1 MKPNKISESAKVFI
15 IFFYLIISQKES
27 LSSIS
32 KESVNPSYEINNNID
47 TKNIFN
53 GLKVVSLDLKFG
65 KAFSSFKKKLQRKRL
80 DEKKIKKLLLLSRMS
95 YSFKN
100 YGHILKKAKK
110 ISSLSLKNYSHFY
123 TSCKFE
129 ETIKYSIF
137 KEVNLYLKNYCH
149 HFFLKLLYLKDGA
162 FLLKK
167 RNFDYLSK
175 NLNHYLKQRNN
186 NLFSIFLKKLKKE
199 TNVHFLISN
208 LITSFYKSKGTK
220 PPRII
225 HNEIISLNDPSFIL
239 PKEKNKNTFHE
250 KNKLKKYFNKINF
263 SFKKFSFEKSKNLVV
278 EALSHYFK
286 HNKVIDKKYAWKR
299 FTNIGKKFLHRDH
312 YDFATSIFK
321 TANIFHPKKK
331 ENESLF
337 LILWSHLLRKDYR
350 GAQNFILKENL
361 IERFAQLNS
370 KLRFWVAL
378 SLKKNGEKALAKNL
392 YKEIISLNPLSFYSI
407 ISLKELNKSS
417 KQNKE
422 DQIIGQDSSPLKKE
436 LKIKSFRPHFINSL
450 RRLLVWIKLKNY
462 NLELKEIESLIGLE
476 PNHVYKF
483 PQKVGLNKKRHEK
496 FLFIEIVK
504 FLTDRGK
511 HLRSFKLIQKSL
523 TFKKFILNQQ
533 YLEILFPFEYFSQ
546 IKKIDDSI
554 DPIIILSLIRQE
566 SAFNPKAISRVGAR
580 GLMQIMPS
588 TAKTIKKRVTRSQLK
603 NPQLNLKIGIK
614 YFKKLLS
621 KYKGNLIYTLAAYNA
636 GESRIAT
643 WKKKIFSSEDPL
655 SIIESIPFKETRNYV
670 KLIYRNIFFYK
681 WLEKKSNL
689 AVPLK
694 DSFIISF

>member
-1 MKPNKISESAKVFI
+1 MF
-15 IFFYLIISQKES
+15 QKE
-27 LSSIS
+27 
-32 KESVNPSYEINNNID
+32 KR
-47 TKNIFN
+47 
-53 GLKVVSLDLKFG
+53 
-65 KAFSSFKKKLQRKRL
+65 KK
-80 DEKKIKKLLLLSRMS
+80 
-95 YSFKN
+95 
-100 YGHILKKAKK
+100 
-110 ISSLSLKNYSHFY
+110 
-123 TSCKFE
+123 
-129 ETIKYSIF
+129 
-137 KEVNLYLKNYCH
+137 
-149 HFFLKLLYLKDGA
+149 
-162 FLLKK
+162 
-167 RNFDYLSK
+167 
-175 NLNHYLKQRNN
+175 
-186 NLFSIFLKKLKKE
+186 
-199 TNVHFLISN
+199 
-208 LITSFYKSKGTK
+208 
-220 PPRII
+220 P
-225 HNEIISLNDPSFIL
+225 
-239 PKEKNKNTFHE
+239 FHE
-250 KNKLKKYFNKINF
+250 KNNLRRYLKKINL
-263 SFKKFSFEKSKNLVV
+263 SFKNFLFEKSKNLVV
-278 EALSHYFK
+278 NALGYYFK
-286 HNKVIDKKYAWKR
+286 HNKVIDKKYAWKK
-299 FTNIGKKFLHRDH
+299 FTNIGKKFLYRDH
-312 YDFATSIFK
+312 YDFATSIFQAAS
-321 TANIFHPKKK
+321 TFHPEKK

-361 IERFAQLNS
+361 IERFAKLNS

-378 SLKKNGEKALAKNL
+378 TLKKNGEKALAKSL

-422 DQIIGQDSSPLKKE
+422 DQIISYDSPPLRKE
-436 LKIKSFRPHFINSL
+436 LKIKNFKPHFINSL

-462 NLELKEIESLIGLE
+462 NLELKEIETLISLE
-476 PNHVYKF
+476 PNLVYKF
-483 PQKVGLNKKRHEK
+483 PQKVGLKKTNHEK

-504 FLTDRGK
+504 FLTNRGK
-511 HLRSFKLIQKSL
+511 YLRSFKLIQKSL
-523 TFKKFILNQQ
+523 TFKKLILNQQ

-580 GLMQIMPS
+580 GLMQIMPT
-588 TAKTIKKRVTRSQLK
+588 TAKTIKRQITRSQLK

-614 YFKKLLS
+614 YFKRLLN

-689 AVPLK
+689 SVPLK